1 MALKTMHNLRA
12 LALIGLLIPFA
23 LAHAQATGKIV
34 CWKDKAGKTIGCG
47 DKVPPEYQ
55 DNAIRELNKRGV
67 TVNASEPAPTPEQ
80 KKAAQAEADRKA
92 AENQVAAEQKRRDKA
107 LLDTFTTVKEIDLKR
122 NRDIQLIESNIEA
135 QQTNLKNANDRQAD
149 ARNRIEQYKKENKP
163 APVPI
168 QEEYERSEAAKVK
181 IQAQIAQKRK
191 EIVDLNQQYD
201 DMKKRFAE
209 LTGPAPAATP
219 APAPAP
225 APAAA
230 TTKPAASPAPAAT
243 TSAAAAKK

>member
-80 KKAAQAEADRKA
+80 KKAAQAEAERKA

-168 QEEYERSEAAKVK
+168 QDELERSEAAKVK

-209 LTGPAPAATP
+209 LTGTAPAATP
-219 APAPAP
+219 APAPG
-225 APAAA
+225 PAAA
-230 TTKPAASPAPAAT
+230 AAKPAASPATAA

>member
-1 MALKTMHNLRA
+1 MRRTVQSASHLECTALNSSIDSIFLSVLRRRLKSITEEQWA
-12 LALIGLLIPFA
+12 RTYF
-23 LAHAQATGKIV
+23 H
-34 CWKDKAGKTIGCG
+34 
-47 DKVPPEYQ
+47 
-55 DNAIRELNKRGV
+55 
-67 TVNASEPAPTPEQ
+67 PEQ
-80 KKAAQAEADRKA
+80 KKALQAEADRKA

-135 QQTNLKNANDRQAD
+135 QLTNLKNANDRQAD

-168 QEEYERSEAAKVK
+168 QEELERSEAAKIK

-209 LTGPAPAATP
+209 LTGTAPPATP
-219 APAPAP
+219 APAPG
-225 APAAA
+225 PAAA